1 MTAINLQPAPKKRT
15 RMEYLAFVIDILM
28 LVLIIFDLLWLTF
41 DAFFEVRYLR
51 ELLQNIAPDFTFFYG
66 NTVHP
71 NFLFFDSFIVLI
83 FVSELLLRWAYAVWR
98 RKHSYW
104 FFYPI
109 VHWYD
114 VLGCLPMGSFRI
126 LRLLRL
132 GALML
137 RLHKWHV
144 IDIRKFAIVRF
155 GIKYYNIGVEEVA
168 DRVAVRILEETKSE
182 LQRGK
187 HLIDEIID
195 LVVRPRKDQL
205 IDFATE
211 QLQDTIRTHYYDNRK
226 EIRQYI
232 DGIVRSAVE
241 RNREVASLEKIPVLG
256 QYMKDTLR
264 QAVCDIVFGVFDR
277 MLQDFCDSER
287 SEIPRTM
294 MQALFEIALAEE
306 DPDSNE
312 PSLASEIVN
321 QAIDIIIKRVD
332 IKQWKIEMEETEAE
346 KAAKKEK

>member
-1 MTAINLQPAPKKRT
+1 MPTNNILSQTTQRS
-15 RMEYLAFVIDILM
+15 RSDYIAFMIDILM
-28 LVLIIFDLLWLTF
+28 LVLIICDLIWLIF

-51 ELLQNIAPDFTFFYG
+51 ELLRDIAPDFTFFYG
-66 NTVHP
+66 NIIHP
-71 NFLFFDSFIVLI
+71 NFLFFDSFVVLI
-83 FVSELLLRWAYAVWR
+83 FGTELLMRWAYAVWR

-126 LRLLRL
+126 LRLLRVV
-132 GALML
+132 ALML
-137 RLHKWHV
+137 RLHKWGI
-144 IDIRKFAIVRF
+144 IDVRKFKIVRF

-168 DRVAVRILEETKSE
+168 DRVAVRILEETRSE

-195 LVVRPRKDQL
+195 LVVRPRKDEL

-211 QLQDTIRTHYYDNRK
+211 QMQSTIRTHYYENRK
-226 EIRQYI
+226 EIRLYI
-232 DGIVRSAVE
+232 DTVVRNAVE
-241 RNREVASLEKIPVLG
+241 RNREVANLEKIPVLG

-277 MLQDFCDSER
+277 MLQDFSDSEQ
-287 SEIPRTM
+287 SEIPRTVV
-294 MQALFEIALAEE
+294 QAIFEIMLADEA
-306 DPDSNE
+306 PDNEE
-312 PSLASEIVN
+312 PSLASQIVN
-321 QAIDIIIKRVD
+321 QTIDIIINRVD
-332 IKQWKIEMEETEAE
+332 IKQWKIEMEEEE
-346 KAAKKEK
+346 AKKTIGK